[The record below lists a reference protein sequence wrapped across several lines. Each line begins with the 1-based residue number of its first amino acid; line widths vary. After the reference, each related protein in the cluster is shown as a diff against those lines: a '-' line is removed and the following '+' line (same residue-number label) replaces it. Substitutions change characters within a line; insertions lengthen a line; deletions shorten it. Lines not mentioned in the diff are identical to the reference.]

1 MQCKSFVLHMAC
13 WNPHTGTLM
22 AICEDC
28 CIALANRLKHEQ
40 SRNHQIC
47 CGKRALGNTDFST
60 VECLFRTS
68 SSGPPRMV
76 YLSPVTKNR
85 SAASLQTLSPSGR
98 NPISI
103 FGLAQTPGMPAMM
116 GGFPGT
122 PVSDAMTAASWLHDM
137 SLRHPQQVLMQ
148 FLCCCSIC

>member
-1 MQCKSFVLHMAC
+1 MK
-13 WNPHTGTLM
+13 T
-22 AICEDC
+22 
-28 CIALANRLKHEQ
+28 
-40 SRNHQIC
+40 
-47 CGKRALGNTDFST
+47 ALGNTDLT
-60 VECLFRTS
+60 RVGRLCRTS

-85 SAASLQTLSPSGR
+85 SAASLQTVSPSGR

-148 FLCCCSIC
+148 FVWFCSTR